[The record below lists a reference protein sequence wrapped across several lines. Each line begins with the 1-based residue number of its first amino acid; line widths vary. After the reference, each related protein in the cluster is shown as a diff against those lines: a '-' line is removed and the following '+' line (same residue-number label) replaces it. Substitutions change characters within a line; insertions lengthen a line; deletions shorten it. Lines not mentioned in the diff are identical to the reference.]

1 MEKDINISMR
11 LMNRIYPTTLK
22 GFIRCFSNLT
32 DLPMYL
38 NQRIDYTRVLDNMKK
53 EYEEQLKDI
62 DKTYDIYVKKCNDKK
77 RLDNEFLLKELN
89 TKI

>member
-1 MEKDINISMR
+1 MEKDVNISMQ

-62 DKTYDIYVKKCNDKK
+62 DKTFDKMINQFKK
-77 RLDNEFLLKELN
+77 
-89 TKI
+89 I

>member
-1 MEKDINISMR
+1 MEKDTDISMR

-38 NQRIDYTRVLDNMKK
+38 NQMSDYTRELDNMKK
-53 EYEEQLKDI
+53 ECVEQLKDI
-62 DKTYDIYVKKCNDKK
+62 DKIYDDYVKNVMIKK
-77 RLDNEFLLKELN
+77 NVIMIFF
-89 TKI
+89 